1 MSRKEK
7 KVAKEEKKAVQKQ
20 PNRIQRYF
28 RETMGE
34 LRKVTWPTRQEATN
48 LTIIVLIV
56 ISVMSAFL
64 AVLDFIFNRFFYLIL
79 GT

>member
-48 LTIIVLIV
+48 LTIVVLIV
-56 ISVMSAFL
+56 ISVMSIFL
-64 AVLDFIFNRFFYLIL
+64 AVLDFIFNKFFYLIL

>member
-48 LTIIVLIV
+48 LTIVVLIV
-56 ISVMSAFL
+56 ISVMSIFL
-64 AVLDFIFNRFFYLIL
+64 AVLDYIFTEFFLLIL